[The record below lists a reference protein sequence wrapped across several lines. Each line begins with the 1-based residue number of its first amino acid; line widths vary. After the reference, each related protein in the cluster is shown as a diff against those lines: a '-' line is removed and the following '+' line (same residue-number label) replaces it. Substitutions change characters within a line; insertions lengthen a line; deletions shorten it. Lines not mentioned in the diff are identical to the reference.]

1 MQCDIPHAGRM
12 KRLEL
17 RLQILTPIHP
27 QAVKT
32 LPLAG
37 RSSGSLLPRRL
48 PDFWSVAMSAANV
61 QPRIGWSLQ
70 QRELH
75 RSFTCFPFNP
85 SNPGGRDET

>member
-17 RLQILTPIHP
+17 RLQILTPIYP

-32 LPLAG
+32 LPLAR

-61 QPRIGWSLQ
+61 QPQGL
-70 QRELH
+70 ELTAAGTAQVFH
-75 RSFTCFPFNP
+75 LFPF
-85 SNPGGRDET
+85 